1 MFGFNIILIMR
12 VEVKKFG
19 TTLISRQNGR
29 EAFAALQTQLAALG
43 EDDNLGLDFEGVITF
58 SPSWGDEFLSPLL
71 KKYGMRLTLINTG
84 NPSVKATLELLEKI
98 NQTAFKVL

>member
-1 MFGFNIILIMR
+1 MKIEL
-12 VEVKKFG
+12 KKFG

-29 EAFAALQTQLAALG
+29 EAFAAFQPQIDALG
-43 EDDNLGLDFEGVITF
+43 ENENLELDFGGVITF

-71 KKYGMRLTLINTG
+71 KKYNTRLVLVNTN

-98 NQTAFKVL
+98 NQKLFKRS